1 MDTLE
6 LSASTLDDAA
16 AQAAAEWGVD
26 PKDIKLT
33 VLEETKGLFGK
44 PGKLKVRAE
53 KPSAPK
59 GKAKAAKAAPAP
71 APAPVVEEEE
81 AAAPAPVEEAP
92 AKPAKKGRAPKK
104 EAPKV
109 EAEVEAEAP
118 AEEEAS
124 HSGEEV
130 VASQAEAD
138 QMVGILNNLFAMG
151 DLEATAQ
158 ISSLQGKYVNVEID
172 GKDTSFLVGRRGE
185 VLNAL
190 QYLCN
195 VIASRQIGTG
205 IRIVID
211 GNSYRKRREQV
222 LYKLATDIAV
232 EVRERGEEAVLDALP
247 AFERRIVH
255 QALQEFEGVSTYSE
269 GEEPNR
275 RVVIAP
281 AE

>member
-6 LSASTLDDAA
+6 LSASTLEDAA

-53 KPSAPK
+53 KASAPK

-71 APAPVVEEEE
+71 ATEVKEEE
-81 AAAPAPVEEAP
+81 AAAPAPVEETP
-92 AKPAKKGRAPKK
+92 AKPAKKARAPKK
-104 EAPKV
+104 EAPKA
-109 EAEVEAEAP
+109 EAADAPEAP
-118 AEEEAS
+118 AEEEGGQ
-124 HSGEEV
+124 SGEEV

-138 QMVGILNNLFAMG
+138 QMVEILNNLFSMG
-151 DLEATAQ
+151 DLEATAKV
-158 ISSLQGKYVNVEID
+158 SSLQGKYVNVEID

-195 VIASRQIGTG
+195 VIASRQIGSG

-255 QALQEFEGVSTYSE
+255 QALQDFEGVSTYSE